1 MDRVITMIEDTVAIF
16 IKHLG
21 NIKEK
26 EVNKMDEIKW
36 IYDPMNVLPLAGGNC
51 CHCSTEGPDTPGVCQ
66 YLTDHLVIVKPPIE

>member
-1 MDRVITMIEDTVAIF
+1 
-16 IKHLG
+16 
-21 NIKEK
+21 
-26 EVNKMDEIKW
+26 MDEIKW